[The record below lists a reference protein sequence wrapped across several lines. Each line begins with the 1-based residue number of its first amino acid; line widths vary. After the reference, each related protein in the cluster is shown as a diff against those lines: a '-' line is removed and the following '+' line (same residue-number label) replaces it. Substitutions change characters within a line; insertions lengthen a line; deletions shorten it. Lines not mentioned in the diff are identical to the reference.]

1 MAFRL
6 LARSALLLAALL
18 TLVLGA
24 SRADARQ
31 PVRYDGHRIVRVS
44 IRTDADIK
52 RMGEISPDMW
62 SHGAAAGE
70 DADYRVTPEG
80 FEALRASGI
89 PFVVINDNIQAAIDA
104 ELAEM
109 QADGAGTY
117 FSTYRTRDEVS
128 AYLDTLI
135 ALNPAIASRFTLDTQ
150 SIEGRDIWG
159 IRIRG
164 TGGPSNK
171 IGFFINGCQH
181 AREWVAVT
189 TTMFVADKLVRGYGV
204 DPQVTS
210 ILDNVE
216 FFIVPIVNPDGYV
229 YSHTTERLWRKNR
242 RPNAGG
248 TFGVDNNRNWGYQWG
263 GAGASTVPS
272 AEDYRGTA
280 AFSEPETRA
289 VRDFVIDHANIR
301 TYIDFHSFSQLI
313 LSPWAYTVDAPPD
326 VAEFNALGGQ
336 MASAIQSVSGSIYE
350 PGPVGPTLYLASGGS
365 VDWFYGSRGIYS
377 WTIELRDTG
386 ASGFVLPANQIVPTG
401 EENWAAVKFIA
412 NWTHTTDAIRIT
424 PGPLPD
430 FGAPN
435 TSTPLSVAIRALP
448 GAVLNAT
455 SPQVFYRVGN
465 AGPFTSA
472 PLSNAGAGTFTGAL
486 PGAACNSTLQHYFSA
501 AANGA
506 APSLFPA
513 GAPASTINLLVAEQT
528 DVLADTLET
537 VVPGWTIGA
546 AGDAAT
552 SGVWLR
558 ANPVGSAA
566 QPEDD
571 HTAAPGVNCYITA
584 NGTAGGAIG
593 QADVDGG
600 ATTLTSPAFDATGSG
615 EAYISFWLWY
625 YNDGAD
631 TMPISISNNNG
642 SSWTQVEL
650 LSATTGAW
658 VRKNYRIADFLPPT
672 NQMKVRWVAR
682 DVNPG
687 NIVEAGVDD
696 FLAYRVGC
704 DSIPGDVNGD
714 GVVNFAD
721 LNIVLSNFG
730 QTGAGIPGD
739 ADGDG
744 DVDFAD
750 LNIVLSNFGTGT

>member
-1 MAFRL
+1 MALRL
-6 LARSALLLAALL
+6 ASRFSSLFAALLLI
-18 TLVLGA
+18 VLGA
-24 SRADARQ
+24 APAAARE
-31 PVRYDGHRIVRVS
+31 PVRYDGHRVVRVA
-44 IRTDADIK
+44 IRSDADLK
-52 RMGEISPDMW
+52 RMSEIAPDMW
-62 SHGAAAGE
+62 SHGASVGH
-70 DADYRVTPEG
+70 DAEYRVSPEG
-80 FEALRASGI
+80 FAALRDSGI
-89 PFVVINDNIQAAIDA
+89 PYAVINDNIQAAIDA
-104 ELAEM
+104 ELAQM
-109 QADGAGTY
+109 QADGAGAY

-128 AYLDTLI
+128 AYIDTLI

-164 TGGPSNK
+164 TGGPADK
-171 IGFFINGCQH
+171 IGFFINSCQH
-181 AREWVAVT
+181 AREWVSVT
-189 TTMFVADKLVRGYGV
+189 TNMFVADKLVRGYGV
-204 DPQVTS
+204 DPEVTA

-229 YSHTTERLWRKNR
+229 YSHTSERLWRKNR

-289 VRDFVIDHANIR
+289 VRDFITDHANIR
-301 TYIDFHSFSQLI
+301 AYIDFHSYSQLI
-313 LSPWAYTVDAPPD
+313 LSPWAYTLDPSPD
-326 VAEFNALGGQ
+326 HAEFNALGAQ
-336 MASAIQSVSGSIYE
+336 MASAIQSVFGMTYE
-350 PGPVGPTLYLASGGS
+350 PGPVGSTLYLASGGS
-365 VDWFYGSRGIYS
+365 VDWTYGSRGIHS

-386 ASGFVLPANQIVPTG
+386 ATGFVLPANQIVPTG
-401 EENWAAVKFIA
+401 EENWAAVKFLA
-412 NWTHTTDAIRIT
+412 NWTHTTDAIRFY

-448 GAVLNAT
+448 GAFLDAS
-455 SPQVFYRVGN
+455 SPQVFYRVGA
-465 AGPFTSA
+465 AGSFTASA
-472 PLSNAGAGTFTGAL
+472 LTSAGAGTFTGAL
-486 PGAACNSTLQHYFSA
+486 PAAACNSMLQHYFSA
-501 AANGA
+501 APTGA
-506 APSLFPA
+506 SPSLFPT

-528 DVLADTLET
+528 DVFADTLET
-537 VVPGWTIGA
+537 AVPGWTIGA
-546 AGDAAT
+546 AGDTAT
-552 SGVWLR
+552 AGIWLR
-558 ANPVGSAA
+558 ANPVGTAA

-571 HTAAPGVNCYITA
+571 HTAAPGVNCYITG
-584 NGTAGGAIG
+584 NGTVGGAIG

-615 EAYISFWLWY
+615 DAFVSFWLWY

-631 TMPISISNNNG
+631 TMPISLSNNNG
-642 SSWTQVEL
+642 STWTQVEL
-650 LSATTGAW
+650 LSASTGAW

-682 DVNPG
+682 DVSPG

-696 FLAYRVGC
+696 FLAYSIGC

-730 QTGAGIPGD
+730 QTGAGLPGD

-750 LNIVLSNFGTGT
+750 LNIVLSNFGTGA